1 MSDKIKPEVRLY
13 EKLMAIFPG
22 YKGYK
27 EKELIRETDK
37 LVRQR
42 LYLMLKELGEFLRG
56 FYSRAGLMQLS
67 PSDLNIMDSTIY
79 RVDSV
84 AEKILHS
91 PSGYKPLFNVLKVD
105 EGKLGKLVE
114 FDLSLGENV
123 TALLNEVK
131 EKSWRASTSDDIRGL
146 FQKVLAEIEKIEELV
161 NTRENYIQL
170 L

>member
-1 MSDKIKPEVRLY
+1 MSDKIKPEVALY

-42 LYLMLKELGEFLRG
+42 LYLMLKEIEGFLRG
-56 FYSRAGLMQLS
+56 LYSRAGLIQLT
-67 PSDLNIMDSTIY
+67 PSDLNMMDSAIY

-91 PSGYKPLFNVLKVD
+91 PSGYKPLFNVVKVD
-105 EGKLGKLVE
+105 EGKLGRLLE
-114 FDLSLGENV
+114 FDLSLGESV
-123 TALLNEVK
+123 AALLNEVK
-131 EKSWRASTSDDIRGL
+131 DKSGKVSTIDDIRGL
-146 FQKVLAEIEKIEELV
+146 FQRVLAEIEKIEELV